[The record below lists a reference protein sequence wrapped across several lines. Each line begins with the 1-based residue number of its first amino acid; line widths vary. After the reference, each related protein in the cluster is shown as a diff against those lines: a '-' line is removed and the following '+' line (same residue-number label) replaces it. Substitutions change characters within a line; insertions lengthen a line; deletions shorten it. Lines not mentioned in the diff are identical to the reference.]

1 MKAKER
7 KLYFRPMM
15 AIERFVTNEYT
26 SACFTYEANLVCAYG
41 AVYPSTSG
49 GPDGHG
55 CWEVTG
61 HNPWNNAD
69 ITGAQHGEPCA
80 NSIIKVSVVNGV
92 ATYEGHEGGN
102 KTDIHLENVNI
113 PDIEQPHQPG
123 DHLENCSWTS
133 TLGGTYHH
141 KGSGTVIRWIYDES
155 TSSNHS

>member
-41 AVYPSTSG
+41 AVYPSPWG
-49 GPDGHG
+49 GPDGLG
-55 CWEVTG
+55 CWEKTAQG
-61 HNPWNNAD
+61 GR
-69 ITGAQHGEPCA
+69 GAEHGEPCA

-123 DHLENCSWTS
+123 DPLVNCSWTS
-133 TLGGTYHH
+133 TLNGTYHH

-155 TSSNHS
+155 SSSNHS

>member
-41 AVYPSTSG
+41 AVYPNRSG
-49 GPDGHG
+49 GPDGLG
-55 CWEVTG
+55 CWERTAQG
-61 HNPWNNAD
+61 GR
-69 ITGAQHGEPCA
+69 GAEHGEPCA

-123 DHLENCSWTS
+123 DPLVNCSWTS
-133 TLGGTYHH
+133 TLNGTYHH

-155 TSSNHS
+155 SSSNHS

>member
-41 AVYPSTSG
+41 AVYPDIYG
-49 GPDGHG
+49 GPDGLG
-55 CWEVTG
+55 CWERTAG
-61 HNPWNNAD
+61 GGR
-69 ITGAQHGEPCA
+69 GAEHGEPCA

-155 TSSNHS
+155 SSSNHS

>member
-102 KTDIHLENVNI
+102 KTDIQLENVNI
-113 PDIEQPHQPG
+113 PGIEQSHQPG

-133 TLGGTYHH
+133 TLNGTYHH